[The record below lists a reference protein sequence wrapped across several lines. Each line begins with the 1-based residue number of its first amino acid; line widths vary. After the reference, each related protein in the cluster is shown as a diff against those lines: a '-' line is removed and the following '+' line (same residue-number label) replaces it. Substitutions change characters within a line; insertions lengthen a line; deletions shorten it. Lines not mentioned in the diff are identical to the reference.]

1 MTASCFCIRPTFE
14 FCALDESRT
23 TQSVQEVLGF
33 SNYQIEERFRWLE
46 ELGLTPQ
53 IVEAMTAASV
63 YVDIMKICVESSY
76 DVSLLTDQRN
86 LTQFTL
92 LSVSPATEI
101 QPAFTQ
107 PIDEIVYEACR
118 LAMLVF
124 SIGVV
129 FPIPIN
135 NTPLPVL
142 AQKLQAALR
151 RPEASPMY
159 TDMKYR
165 IPLLWI
171 LTLGGI
177 AAFDGPAERAFFAS
191 ALGNLTRRNGLSSWS
206 DVKRG
211 MELMLWYDTACD
223 EAGETFFAEAQSS
236 YVIE

>member
-1 MTASCFCIRPTFE
+1 MTASCFCIRPGFE

-23 TQSVQEVLGF
+23 TQSVQEILGF
-33 SNYQIEERFRWLE
+33 GDYQIDQRFRWLE

-63 YVDIMKICVESSY
+63 YVDIMKTCVEGSY
-76 DVSLLTDQRN
+76 DAALLSDQRN
-86 LTQFTL
+86 LTQLTL
-92 LSVSPATEI
+92 LSVPPAADI
-101 QPAFTQ
+101 QPVFAQ

-124 SIGVV
+124 SVGVV

-142 AQKLQAALR
+142 AQKLQALLR

-191 ALGNLTRRNGLSSWS
+191 ALGDLTRRTGLSSWS

-211 MELMLWYDTACD
+211 MELMLWYDIACD
-223 EAGETFFAEAQSS
+223 EAGEAFFAEAQSS
-236 YVIE
+236 YLIE